1 MTNLEIEY
9 KTLLTKDEYNRLLSQ
24 MSHVAPVT
32 QTNYYIDTEEFDLK
46 ANKMSLRIRTFTNSA
61 ELTLK
66 VPEKVGNREYNLP
79 LTLEQAKDM
88 IKHGHLPE
96 SPALDIITSIG
107 IDLEALKT
115 FGHLTTIRRESDTPI
130 GKMALD
136 YNQYANTKDYELEL
150 EVTDPI
156 KGKIDFDL
164 FLTQHQIAFKYAKS
178 KVARFSKTL
187 KNPRNSR

>member
-24 MSHVAPVT
+24 MSHVTPIT
-32 QTNYYIDTEEFDLK
+32 QTNYYIDTEQFDLK
-46 ANKMSLRIRTFTNSA
+46 AHKMSLRIRTFSNSA

-66 VPEKVGNREYNLP
+66 VPEKVGNREYNVP
-79 LTLEQAKDM
+79 LALDQAKDM
-88 IKHGHLPE
+88 IKYGNFPQ
-96 SPALDIITSIG
+96 SSALDVIASTG
-107 IDLEALKT
+107 IDLTALKT
-115 FGHLTTIRRESDTPI
+115 FGNLTTIRRETETPI

-187 KNPRNSR
+187 KKTKK

>member
-24 MSHVAPVT
+24 MSHVTPIT
-32 QTNYYIDTEEFDLK
+32 QTNYYIDTEQFDLK
-46 ANKMSLRIRTFTNSA
+46 ANKMSLRIRTFGTNA

-66 VPEKVGNREYNLP
+66 VPEKVGNREYNVSLNID
-79 LTLEQAKDM
+79 QARDM
-88 IKHGHLPE
+88 IKQGNFPK
-96 SPALDIITSIG
+96 SPVLDLIASVG
-107 IDLEALKT
+107 IDLSALKT
-115 FGHLTTIRRESDTPI
+115 FGNLTTIRRETDTPI

-150 EVTDPI
+150 EVTDPV
-156 KGKIDFDL
+156 KGKVDFDH
-164 FLTQHQIAFKYAKS
+164 FLAQHHIDFKYAKS

-187 KNPRNSR
+187 KYPK